1 MCSTLSLKS
10 TSRYKEGPS
19 QTAPVEAISG
29 ATRSG
34 RRYLNPAFPANA
46 EEAEQ
51 QMSGGPPDPAALQ
64 IQIDALQAQL
74 QQRDADLAAAQQA
87 QQLLIQQLAQ
97 AQQQQALQAPQAPQ
111 LQQQQ

>member
-1 MCSTLSLKS
+1 MMVNEAIRTKS
-10 TSRYKEGPS
+10 D
-19 QTAPVEAISG
+19 QTNPGLLGDDPGWWVSISG

-34 RRYLNPAFPANA
+34 RRYLNPALPANA

-64 IQIDALQAQL
+64 VQIDALQAQL

-87 QQLLIQQLAQ
+87 QQLLTQQLAQ
-97 AQQQQALQAPQAPQ
+97 AQQQQAPQA
-111 LQQQQ
+111 